1 MLRKQQPKQHESDVW
16 QFQEAKAQLSKVMDT
31 VQKTGMQTIIRNR
44 DEVYII
50 LSKEQYEK
58 YALPKDSLLEFFM
71 NAPCSDIELDITR
84 SQEGI
89 REVDL

>member
-1 MLRKQQPKQHESDVW
+1 MLRKYHTNRYEPGVW
-16 QFQEAKAQLSKVMDT
+16 QFQDAKAQLSKVMDT

-44 DEVYII
+44 DEVYIV

-58 YALPKDSLLEFFM
+58 YARSKDSLLDFFM
-71 NAPCSDIELDITR
+71 DAPCSDIELDITR

>member
-1 MLRKQQPKQHESDVW
+1 MLRKQQTKHQEADVW
-16 QFQEAKAQLSKVMDT
+16 QFQDAKAQLSKVMDT
-31 VQKTGMQTIIRNR
+31 VQTTGMQTIIRNR
-44 DEVYII
+44 NEVYII

-58 YALPKDSLLEFFM
+58 CISPKDSLLDFFM
-71 NAPCSDIELDITR
+71 NAPCPDVDLDITR